1 MSRPLLP
8 RRALLAAPLLLLGRA
23 ADAAAPALFPVAAAG
38 VQCGCFLAQGEQVLA
53 GTLQGEATLWQW
65 RDERQL
71 ARFAHEAPEP
81 SGAAAV
87 RACAAA
93 PDGAWLATA
102 AGSRLHLWQPARQRH
117 VGPWELGSP
126 IRAVALT
133 GDAEHLL
140 IGTQGMVAW
149 HLPPP
154 RQGRPA
160 PIRQN
165 AAIGCVALT
174 ADGRLGVTGSDD
186 GVVRVWDL
194 ADGTARHRWALGA
207 PIRALALSPDER
219 VLAAAPGIGPV
230 RLWHLED
237 GRPAGPAIGPARA
250 GFAVLAFTADGR
262 RLVTGSASGEVA
274 LWSLKSGER
283 KAAWNA
289 PRRADKQRASRPN
302 AVLAV
307 TALGKGSYAALLSSG
322 QVAAWGV

>member
-1 MSRPLLP
+1 MSPPSLT
-8 RRALLAAPLLLLGRA
+8 RRALLATPLLLAGRPA
-23 ADAAAPALFPVAAAG
+23 EATPALFAVAATG

-53 GTLQGEATLWQW
+53 GTLQGKATLWQW
-65 RDERQL
+65 REERQL
-71 ARFAHEAPEP
+71 AQFAHNTPDAPE
-81 SGAAAV
+81 AAAV

-117 VGPWELGSP
+117 VGPWEFGSP

-133 GDAEHLL
+133 ADAEHLL
-140 IGTQGMVAW
+140 VGTQGMVAW

-154 RQGRPA
+154 RLGRPA

-165 AAIGCVALT
+165 AAVGCVALT

-194 ADGTARHRWALGA
+194 AEGTARHRWALGS
-207 PIRALALSPDER
+207 PVRTLALSPDER

-250 GFAVLAFTADGR
+250 GFTVLAFTADGR
-262 RLVTGSASGEVA
+262 RLLTGSASGEVA

-283 KAAWNA
+283 TAAWQA
-289 PRRADKQRASRPN
+289 PRRADQRRASRPN

-307 TALGKGSYAALLSSG
+307 TALGKGRYAALLSSG
-322 QVAAWGV
+322 EVAAWGV